1 MTAAP
6 PAPPLYL
13 SANKPATS
21 YLFYSFQPGWYGD
34 WHPVPARQFM
44 ALLSGK
50 VEVET
55 SDGDI
60 RQFGPGNIIL
70 LEDMGGKGHRS
81 KNTGDEYLSFF
92 VVQIPAA

>member
-1 MTAAP
+1 
-6 PAPPLYL
+6 
-13 SANKPATS
+13 
-21 YLFYSFQPGWYGD
+21 
-34 WHPVPARQFM
+34 M